1 MIDVTDAFEDLT
13 QSATLKRKSAGSRD
27 ANGNWI
33 DGTLTTSTFSA
44 VVQSL
49 TADERLALPEAVRS
63 KETIKLH
70 TITEL
75 LTANEALLID
85 ADIITVRG
93 YNWSINQVFDRLDI
107 GQYYKAIGVKI

>member
-1 MIDVTDAFEDLT
+1 MIDVTEAFEDLT
-13 QSATLKRKSAGSRD
+13 QTVTLKRKSAGSRD
-27 ANGNWI
+27 VNGNWV

-44 VVQSL
+44 VIQSL

-75 LTANEALLID
+75 LTSNEALSID
-85 ADIITVRG
+85 ADIVA
-93 YNWSINQVFDRLDI
+93 YNGSEYSINQVFNRSNI
-107 GQYYKAIGVKI
+107 GQYYKAIGVKL

>member
-1 MIDVTDAFEDLT
+1 MIDVTDAFEGLT
-13 QSATLKRKSAGSRD
+13 QTVTLKRKATGSRD
-27 ANGNWI
+27 ANGNWV

-44 VVQSL
+44 VIQSL

-75 LTANEALLID
+75 LTANEALLRD

-93 YNWSINQVFDRLDI
+93 YNWSINQVFDRSDI